1 MGEIHGLFS
10 GYGQVHKVILDIS
23 LPGRAWMVSCLILI
37 SGYLM
42 HLYLQSMEIRGALNT
57 ILKLKGLK
65 FAGGF
70 QGSVDRQGAC
80 VQLASHADIL
90 VDMEMFL
97 INFLFKQTDDYYLDF
112 ANRKRAKTEQGGSC

>member
-1 MGEIHGLFS
+1 
-10 GYGQVHKVILDIS
+10 
-23 LPGRAWMVSCLILI
+23 
-37 SGYLM
+37 
-42 HLYLQSMEIRGALNT
+42 MEIRGALNT
-57 ILKLKGLK
+57 VSKLKGLK

-90 VDMEMFL
+90 IDMEMFL

-112 ANRKRAKTEQGGSC
+112 AKRKRARQNKGAHAS